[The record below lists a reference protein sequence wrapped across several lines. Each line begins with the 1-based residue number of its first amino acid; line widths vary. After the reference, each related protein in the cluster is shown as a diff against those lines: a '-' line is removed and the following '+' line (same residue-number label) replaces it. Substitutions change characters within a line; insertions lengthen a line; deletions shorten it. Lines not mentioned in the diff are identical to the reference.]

1 MEDKNTENLGT
12 QRLSMRRY
20 LNEFV
25 GLCILLTCS
34 IQMVP
39 DHRELIQKPRWVQ
52 NMEWRKK
59 WKKIRTHVQ
68 MPNQRP
74 REGKKSKYIRLQH
87 FVLTFQQRNI
97 FNTEPVL
104 QPKNGTGMELIFC
117 FSGCFQKIS
126 CHCNYTGAS
135 RAGVATPPQG

>member
-39 DHRELIQKPRWVQ
+39 DHREFDPETKMGPEHGMAEK
-52 NMEWRKK
+52 ME
-59 WKKIRTHVQ
+59 KIRTHVQ

-74 REGKKSKYIRLQH
+74 REGKTSKYIRLQH
-87 FVLTFQQRNI
+87 FV
-97 FNTEPVL
+97 FNVST
-104 QPKNGTGMELIFC
+104 KKHI
-117 FSGCFQKIS
+117 
-126 CHCNYTGAS
+126 
-135 RAGVATPPQG
+135 